1 MQKQTK
7 CLVPSII
14 GAFEN
19 HLKTSC
25 GLSCGTC
32 FCYSRYVQNFLYA
45 LNDEGPVDLAD
56 LQPADLISYVTEQSS
71 HYKPKTTKLLV
82 TSLRSFIRFL
92 QLEGICDAQLV
103 NSVPTIHQWRLA
115 DLPASLSDDQ
125 LTLLLTSF
133 NRSTANGLRGY
144 AMVRC
149 MADLGLRA
157 HEVAHICLDDI
168 DWRAGTLKIQTTKAR
183 RGSILPLPVNVGE
196 AVAAYLH
203 NGRPCTCERR
213 VFVRHIRPV
222 GKPLSSSA
230 VRAVIRRAFKRT
242 DIDAQTSGTHI
253 LRHTAATRMIC
264 QGASLKEIA
273 DILRHRHIDTT
284 AIYAKVDLSTLR
296 QVAMA
301 WPEVQK

>member
-1 MQKQTK
+1 MKKQTK
-7 CLVPSII
+7 WSNPSII
-14 GAFEN
+14 AAFET

-25 GLSCGTC
+25 GLSGGTC
-32 FCYSRYVQNFLYA
+32 FWYSRYVKGFLSDA
-45 LNDEGPVDLAD
+45 FGEGQLDLAD
-56 LQPADLISYVTEQSS
+56 LQPVQLISYITQQSAY
-71 HYKPKTTKLLV
+71 YKPKTTKLIV

-92 QLEGICDAQLV
+92 QLEGMCDARLV
-103 NSVPTIHQWRLA
+103 NAVPTIHQWRLA
-115 DLPASLSDDQ
+115 DLPASLSEDQ
-125 LTLLLTSF
+125 LSLLLASF

-149 MADLGLRA
+149 MSDLGLRA
-157 HEVAHICLDDI
+157 HEVAHISLDDF
-168 DWRAGTLKIQTTKAR
+168 DWRAGTLKIQTTKVR
-183 RGSILPLPVNVGE
+183 RLSILPLPVNVGE
-196 AVAAYLH
+196 AITAYLH

-222 GKPLSSSA
+222 GQPLSSHA

-242 DIDAQTSGTHI
+242 DIDAQKNGTHI
-253 LRHTAATRMIC
+253 LRHTAASRMIC

-273 DILRHRHIDTT
+273 DILGHRHIDTT